1 MMKRTKKLSQPAHHA
16 EDLVK
21 AIRTHQV
28 VLSVALCRFA
38 KKDPKRVEDATKN
51 FIDVLV
57 ECLED
62 STQSAEDKEQ
72 SLIQERA
79 NDIKPR
85 LTRDADQIA
94 LYNACV
100 KVKQRLTNFLGDE
113 ESRVYGVEGITP
125 RHGVSLLDH
134 ASDVITLLEKFS
146 IVREDEM
153 LGTLDTSVLAHSLKK
168 LWAAFNASLD
178 EVSGEEQK
186 LVGAL
191 NTRDTELSSLTLLTQ
206 RTHSISSVLAHL
218 SERDDLRTA
227 FRRLKPSASTTNGEE
242 DAGVDANKDTE
253 KTADVQDP
261 TSPPTSPPTTLPT
274 STT

>member
-1 MMKRTKKLSQPAHHA
+1 MKRTKKLSQPAHHA

-21 AIRTHQV
+21 AIRTHQA

-38 KKDPKRVEDATKN
+38 KKDPKRVEDATKK

-62 STQSAEDKEQ
+62 STQRAEDKEQ

-85 LTRDADQIA
+85 LTRDADQTA

-113 ESRVYGVEGITP
+113 ESRVYGVEGVTP

-134 ASDVITLLEKFS
+134 ASDVVTLLEKFS

-153 LGTLDTSVLAHSLKK
+153 LGTLDTSVLANYLKK
-168 LWAAFNASLD
+168 LCAAFNASLG
-178 EVSGEEQK
+178 EVSSEEQK

-191 NTRDTELSSLTLLTQ
+191 NTRDTELNSLTLLTQ
-206 RTHSISSVLAHL
+206 STHTISSVLAHL

-227 FRRLKPSASTTNGEE
+227 FRRLKPSVGTTSGEE
-242 DAGVDANKDTE
+242 NSETDANENTTSTE
-253 KTADVQDP
+253 KPADAQSP
-261 TSPPTSPPTTLPT
+261 ASPPTPLPT
-274 STT
+274 SAT